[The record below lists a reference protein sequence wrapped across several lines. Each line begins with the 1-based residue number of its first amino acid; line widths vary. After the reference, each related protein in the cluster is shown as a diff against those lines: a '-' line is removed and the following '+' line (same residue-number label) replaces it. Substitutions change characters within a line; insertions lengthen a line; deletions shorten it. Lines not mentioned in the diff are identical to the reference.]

1 MKLIAAYPL
10 EFEGDKFEKMKN
22 LRLQQAVLIIF
33 LRKRGCIEG
42 SWVELCSG
50 TPYRFFFY
58 FFVIRRLI

>member
-42 SWVELCSG
+42 S
-50 TPYRFFFY
+50 
-58 FFVIRRLI
+58 